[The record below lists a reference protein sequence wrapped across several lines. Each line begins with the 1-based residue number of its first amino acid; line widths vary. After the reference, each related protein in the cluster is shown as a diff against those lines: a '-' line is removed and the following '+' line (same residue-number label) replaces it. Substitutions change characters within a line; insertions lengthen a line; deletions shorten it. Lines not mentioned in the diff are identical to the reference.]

1 MKTLTL
7 TFTFLFVHMLLFTA
21 LSAIGAIFS
30 GSFIS
35 IITNGN
41 WFFIYSILFCCIP
54 IAVTAEVHDILEK
67 KQKYY

>member
-21 LSAIGAIFS
+21 LSAIGSIFS
-30 GSFIS
+30 GSFTN

-41 WFFIYSILFCCIP
+41 WFFIYSIFFCCIP
-54 IAVTAEVHDILEK
+54 IGVTAEVAEK
-67 KQKYY
+67 LKQSGY

>member
-7 TFTFLFVHMLLFTA
+7 TFTFLFVHMLLFTT
-21 LSAIGAIFS
+21 LSAIGSIFS
-30 GSFIS
+30 GSFTN

-54 IAVTAEVHDILEK
+54 IGVTAEVANKLEESG
-67 KQKYY
+67 Y